1 MTISNSIYN
10 TLKSK
15 IILQEIPLASQLKE
29 EQIAKMLNVT
39 RTPIREAIIKLERE
53 GLVTIQPNVGAF
65 VVRLTE
71 KDIDDI
77 LEVRTA
83 LETRAAYIAIKNANK
98 NELKRIRDTLKG
110 REKFLKGDKDQAFDY
125 PGVDFH
131 RDLIN
136 LSRNNKLVQFWELL
150 DAQLQLVRV
159 KSSLVEGRH
168 FQALKEHKKI
178 LACISSGD
186 YPMVEDL
193 LIEHIRKVKNNF
205 LQY

>member
-1 MTISNSIYN
+1 M
-10 TLKSK
+10 
-15 IILQEIPLASQLKE
+15 QEIPLASQLKE
-29 EQIAKMLNVT
+29 EQIAKMLSVT
-39 RTPIREAIIKLERE
+39 RTPIREALIKLERE
-53 GLVTIQPNVGAF
+53 GLVTILPNVGAF
-65 VVRLTE
+65 VVKLSE

-83 LETRAAYIAIKNANK
+83 LETRAAYIAIKQANK
-98 NELKRIRDTLKG
+98 KELKKIRETLNG
-110 REKFLKGDKDQAFDY
+110 REKFLKGDKNRAFDY

-136 LSRNNKLVQFWELL
+136 LSRNNKLIQFWELL

-168 FQALKEHKKI
+168 LEALKEHKKI

-186 YPMVEDL
+186 YPKAEDL
-193 LIEHIRKVKNNF
+193 LIEHIAKVKNNF

>member
-1 MTISNSIYN
+1 MTLSNSIYQ

-39 RTPIREAIIKLERE
+39 RTPVREAIIKLERE

-65 VVRLTE
+65 VVRLSE

-83 LETRAAYIAIKNANK
+83 LETRAAYIAIKIANK
-98 NELKRIRDTLKG
+98 DELKKISDTLSG
-110 REKFLKGDKDQAFDY
+110 RKTFLEGVKNKKFDY

-131 RDLIN
+131 HDLIK
-136 LSRNNKLVQFWELL
+136 LSKNKKLIQFWELL

-159 KSSLVEGRH
+159 KSSMVEGRH
-168 FQALKEHKKI
+168 LLALQEHKQI
-178 LACISSGD
+178 LF
-186 YPMVEDL
+186 YMFERNYMMTEKL
-193 LIEHIRKVKNNF
+193 LINHIGKVKTNF
-205 LQY
+205 LLY